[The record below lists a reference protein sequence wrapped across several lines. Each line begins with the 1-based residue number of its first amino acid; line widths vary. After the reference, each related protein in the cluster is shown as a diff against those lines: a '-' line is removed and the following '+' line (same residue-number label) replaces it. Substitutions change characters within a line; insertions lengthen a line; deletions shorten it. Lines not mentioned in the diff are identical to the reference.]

1 MEAYLRDCGE
11 RWLAA
16 QKKLILANPSRALAN
31 GILNEHW
38 RNGEIED
45 IHAGGIYTPRPLTQ
59 RRLTLQQERRVIRE
73 TVERFVP
80 TMRALYNVVTK
91 PSQESWPEQAL
102 PYAIA
107 FKPPDHWSLDEQT
120 REATLPGAEPV

>member
-11 RWLAA
+11 KWVTER
-16 QKKLILANPSRALAN
+16 KRSILVNPSRALAN
-31 GILNEHW
+31 GVLHEHW

-45 IHAGGIYTPRPLTQ
+45 IHAGRISTPRPLTQ
-59 RRLTLQQERRVIRE
+59 RRLTLQQEERVVRE
-73 TVERFVP
+73 TAARFVP
-80 TMRALYNVVTK
+80 TMRVLYNVVTK

-120 REATLPGAEPV
+120 REALLPDAEPV